1 MLYSV
6 VIYTFNG
13 NEMTVIA
20 SVDNISSLSYAQELE
35 ELYQGKSI
43 NAYIDG
49 YCAAEWIG

>member
-13 NEMTVIA
+13 SEMSVIA
-20 SVDNISSLSYAQELE
+20 SVDNIPSLEYAKELE
-35 ELYQGKSI
+35 ELYQGRSV

-49 YCAAEWIG
+49 YCVGEWL